1 VSSLKGSDPL
11 HLGIVDNLAAMTT
24 RSFGQI
30 VREARLE
37 RHLSMGQLAA
47 AVDRSTAS
55 VRRWERDDGVPTPDV
70 VEALVERLDLDRD
83 EVEAVLGTL
92 GEPSGPSEP
101 AVEAVDEPSIGEGDP
116 IDVVPLVE
124 VSATPASAWR
134 STPPPTAP
142 TPPPLTTWATASVP
156 VAVIEQDQTFL
167 QVLRDPDKPWLGY
180 IRAALTIVTLLA
192 LAWVLLWALP
202 QFLDAFGELWDS
214 LWQTETESGVLSLE
228 P

>member
-1 VSSLKGSDPL
+1 
-11 HLGIVDNLAAMTT
+11 MTN
-24 RSFGQI
+24 RSFGQL

-70 VEALVERLDLDRD
+70 VEALVERLELDRD
-83 EVEAVLGTL
+83 EVEAALGTTI
-92 GEPSGPSEP
+92 GEPPEPEPVDDEP
-101 AVEAVDEPSIGEGDP
+101 AVDEGDP

-124 VSATPASAWR
+124 VSATPVSAWR
-134 STPPPTAP
+134 STPPPAAP
-142 TPPPLTTWATASVP
+142 SPQPVAPVTTWATASVP

-180 IRAALTIVTLLA
+180 IRAVLTIAVLA
-192 LAWVLLWALP
+192 GLAWVLLWVLP
-202 QFLDAFGELWDS
+202 QFLEAFGELWDS
-214 LWQTETESGVLSLE
+214 LWQTEEGVSA
-228 P
+228 